1 MEFAPGLA
9 KELYRCVKN
18 GQECAHVLKACGARN
33 YQVQL
38 QKEPAQIHNSEM
50 WRAGPLPKTP
60 RAWVG
65 GSPTD
70 RVSQLVFVP
79 GAAFRLPLFSYHG
92 ADWRVTMGT

>member
-1 MEFAPGLA
+1 MECAPGLA

-50 WRAGPLPKTP
+50 WRAGAAV
-60 RAWVG
+60 RALRRKEPARTIAKDTKGVG
-65 GSPTD
+65 GRQSN
-70 RVSQLVFVP
+70 
-79 GAAFRLPLFSYHG
+79 
-92 ADWRVTMGT
+92 